1 MSITCLTSVLEHPEA
16 SSFPFLLSAFFFP
29 LNFFLGD
36 GERGG
41 KEMKDAYFYIQH
53 DPLNPY
59 KLTVDLPD
67 RSEGVVALLTK

>member
-1 MSITCLTSVLEHPEA
+1 MSLSKP
-16 SSFPFLLSAFFFP
+16 LLH
-29 LNFFLGD
+29 FFLGD

>member
-1 MSITCLTSVLEHPEA
+1 MSPVYLAPHRVMRRGHREDKQLHSKMEGEA
-16 SSFPFLLSAFFFP
+16 A
-29 LNFFLGD
+29 GD